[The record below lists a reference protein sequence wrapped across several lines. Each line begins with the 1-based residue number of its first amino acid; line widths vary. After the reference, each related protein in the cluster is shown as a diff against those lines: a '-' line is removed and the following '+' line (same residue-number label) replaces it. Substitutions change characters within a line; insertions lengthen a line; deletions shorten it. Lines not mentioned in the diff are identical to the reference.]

1 MKIGDLVKVKRS
13 PFHSWNGV
21 IIGWYF
27 EQREVFVLE
36 NKWGTSHVTVPFDP
50 KTMEIVNEDR

>member
-13 PFHSWNGV
+13 PFHSWNGI

-27 EQREVFVLE
+27 DQLEVLVLQ
-36 NKWGTSHVTVPFDP
+36 NKRGTKNITLLFDP
-50 KTMEIVNEDR
+50 KTMEIVNESG